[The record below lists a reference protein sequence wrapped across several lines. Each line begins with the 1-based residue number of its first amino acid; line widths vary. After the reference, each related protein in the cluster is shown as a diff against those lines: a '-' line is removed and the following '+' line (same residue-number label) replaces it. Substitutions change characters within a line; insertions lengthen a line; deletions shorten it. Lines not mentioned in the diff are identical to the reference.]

1 MRWDEFMNITTTENI
16 VRQMTKK
23 EEEKIDPPREP
34 ILTSVLKKGQLV
46 DIYDDPT
53 KKDCLLHGRAEL
65 RKLNDAQVYHDKR
78 GYENW
83 KIRFLDTGEEAD
95 RIISHRHLIK
105 NEV

>member
-1 MRWDEFMNITTTENI
+1 MNITTTENI

-23 EEEKIDPPREP
+23 EEKELDPEREP
-34 ILTSVLKKGQLV
+34 VLTTTLKKGQLV
-46 DIYDDPT
+46 QVFDDPT
-53 KKDCLLHGRAEL
+53 KKDCLLHGEAEL

-83 KIRFLDTGEEAD
+83 KVRFVDTGEEAD

-105 NEV
+105 TGV

>member
-1 MRWDEFMNITTTENI
+1 MNITTTENI

-23 EEEKIDPPREP
+23 EEKALDPERQPV
-34 ILTSVLKKGQLV
+34 LQSVLKKGQQV
-46 DIYDDPT
+46 DIFDDPT
-53 KKDCLLHGRAEL
+53 KRDALLQGRAEL

-95 RIISHRHLIK
+95 RIISHRHVIA
-105 NEV
+105 NT

>member
-1 MRWDEFMNITTTENI
+1 MNITTTENI

-23 EEEKIDPPREP
+23 EEKALDPERLP
-34 ILTSVLKKGQLV
+34 ILATTLKKGQQV

-53 KKDCLLHGRAEL
+53 KKDALLHGRAEL
-65 RKLNDAQVYHDKR
+65 KKLNDAQVFHHLR

-83 KIRFLDTGEEAD
+83 RVRFLDTGEEAD

-105 NEV
+105 DGSA

>member
-1 MRWDEFMNITTTENI
+1 MNITTTENI

-23 EEEKIDPPREP
+23 EEKALDPERQP
-34 ILTSVLKKGQLV
+34 ILQSVLKKGQQV

-53 KKDCLLHGRAEL
+53 KRDALLQGRAEL

-83 KIRFLDTGEEAD
+83 KVRFLDTGEETD
-95 RIISHRHLIK
+95 RIISHRHVIA
-105 NEV
+105 NT